1 MSLDWLLEPISE
13 EAPCGPD
20 LNVAMD
26 TAYDD

>member
-26 TAYDD
+26 AAYDD